1 MDGIRV
7 HGPNYRARAAV
18 SKRGMDSVLGLS
30 KTWRVV
36 APSQPPKSVSDD
48 TVKFQTAQASNN
60 TYHIKQST

>member
-36 APSQPPKSVSDD
+36 VPSQPQSPCRMIRLSSKPR
-48 TVKFQTAQASNN
+48 KQAM
-60 TYHIKQST
+60 TRII